1 MKKFLLIGA
10 AALMVSNSTF
20 AGGILTNTNQNAT
33 FLRNPARNAVIAIDG
48 VYSNPAGIAFLP
60 QGFHL
65 SVSWQAAFQKR
76 QIDANGQLF
85 QLNGGKTDKF
95 FEGVTNA
102 PVIPSFQ
109 AAYVINDKWSV
120 SAQFAVGGGGGACE
134 FDEGLPMFEELVGG
148 QLVGAQA
155 TSYGLKQNLTGK
167 QYFFGLQVGA
177 TYKLTDNFSVFGGAR
192 GVLANSNYTGAIS
205 NITANGMAAG
215 TYLNGLLT
223 QIEAGLGQIGAGLD
237 QIGVGLQQINNGL
250 AQLEPMKDV
259 AGYQE
264 QYVALQQQQAALQ
277 QQQAALQQQQGEL
290 QQKQGALKQGA
301 ALLGSDFNLDCDQS
315 GFGITPIIGVDW
327 KLGKLNL
334 AAKYEFRTKIE
345 LENDS
350 KNTSANVTALMPA
363 YAHGAKV
370 RSDIPALLAFGAQYD
385 ITDAVRVMAGGVYYW
400 DKDAMGTPIKEGDNT
415 WEANFGIEWD
425 VTDKI
430 LLSCGGQRTQ
440 FGFDDAD
447 MADTNFFTGCS
458 SIAIGG
464 AYKFSEKMKL
474 NVGYM
479 HSFYDD
485 HKVVNTESGITRN
498 YTRKNDAVGVS
509 LDIRF

>member
-33 FLRNPARNAVIAIDG
+33 FLRNPARNAAIAIDG

-76 QIDANGQLF
+76 QIETNGQLL
-85 QLNGGKTDKF
+85 QLNGGKADKY
-95 FEGVTNA
+95 FEGATNA

-134 FDEGLPMFEELVGG
+134 FAEGLPMFEELVGG
-148 QLVGAQA
+148 KLVSAQA
-155 TSYGLKQNLTGK
+155 TSYGLNQNLTGE
-167 QYFFGLQVGA
+167 QYLFGLQVGA

-192 GVLANSNYTGAIS
+192 GVLANSNYTGAIT
-205 NITANGMAAG
+205 NITANGVAASA
-215 TYLNGLLT
+215 YMNGLLA
-223 QIEAGLGQIGAGLD
+223 QIDNGLGQIAAGLD
-237 QIGVGLQQINNGL
+237 QINAGL
-250 AQLEPMKDV
+250 AQLEPVKDV
-259 AGYQE
+259 AGYKE
-264 QYVALQQQQAALQ
+264 QYVALQQKQQ
-277 QQQAALQQQQGEL
+277 ALQQQQGAL
-290 QQKQGALKQGA
+290 QQQQGALKQGA
-301 ALLGSDFNLDCDQS
+301 ALLGSDFNLDCAQS
-315 GFGITPIIGVDW
+315 GFGITPIIGLDW

-334 AAKYEFRTKIE
+334 GAKYEFRTKIE

-363 YAHGAKV
+363 YADGAKV
-370 RSDIPALLAFGAQYD
+370 RSDIPALLTLGAQYEFAD
-385 ITDAVRVMAGGVYYW
+385 NFRAMVGGVYYW
-400 DKDAMGTPIKEGDNT
+400 DKDAKGTPIKKGDNT
-415 WEANFGIEWD
+415 WEANFGVEWD
-425 VTDKI
+425 VTDKV
-430 LLSCGGQRTQ
+430 LLSFGGQRTQ

-447 MADTNFFTGCS
+447 MADTNFFTSCS

-485 HKVVNTESGITRN
+485 HKVVNAESGITRN

-509 LDIRF
+509 LDITF